1 MTKPLL
7 LRYTLHR
14 SPLDLPFVSL
24 LRKGKEYRMTPA
36 DVARL
41 VEEWAIAWSS
51 SHAQEKLTSLFT
63 DDCVYEDLAMGITAH
78 GKAELAQLYTTARNA
93 FPDYKVEVTAPV
105 VAGDRGGAEWVMS
118 GTHTG
123 DLPGLPATNK
133 YASVRAASIF
143 ELRGDKVSR
152 WSDYFDMVTVLKQ
165 VGAMPSN

>member
-1 MTKPLL
+1 MTS
-7 LRYTLHR
+7 T
-14 SPLDLPFVSL
+14 
-24 LRKGKEYRMTPA
+24 

-41 VEEWAIAWSS
+41 VEEWALTWSS
-51 SHAQEKLTSLFT
+51 PHAQEKFASLFT

-78 GKAELAQLYTTARNA
+78 GKAELVRLYTAAHNA
-93 FPDYKVEVTAPV
+93 FPDYKVEVTAQFI
-105 VAGDRGGAEWVMS
+105 AGDQGSAEWVMS

-123 DLPGLPATNK
+123 DLPGLPATHK

>member
-1 MTKPLL
+1 MT
-7 LRYTLHR
+7 
-14 SPLDLPFVSL
+14 S
-24 LRKGKEYRMTPA
+24 A

-41 VEEWAIAWSS
+41 VEDWALAWSS

-63 DDCVYEDLAMGITAH
+63 DDCVYEDLAMGITVH
-78 GKAELAQLYTTARNA
+78 GKAELTQLYTTARNA
-93 FPDYKVEVTAPV
+93 FPDYKVEVRAQFV
-105 VAGDRGGAEWVMS
+105 EGSRGGAEWVMS